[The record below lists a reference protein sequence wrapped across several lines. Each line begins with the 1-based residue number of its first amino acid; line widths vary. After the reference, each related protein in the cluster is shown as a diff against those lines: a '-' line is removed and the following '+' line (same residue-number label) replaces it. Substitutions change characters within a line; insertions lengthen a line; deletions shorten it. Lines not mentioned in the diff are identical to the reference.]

1 MTSKPRTEA
10 RRLIRLTEAN
20 LMRAE
25 DTSDEEVLGRSEFEA
40 KPADVIAGQDNNVE
54 DTMQELD
61 GNTSSTRCP

>member
-25 DTSDEEVLGRSEFEA
+25 DTGDEEVLG
-40 KPADVIAGQDNNVE
+40 
-54 DTMQELD
+54 
-61 GNTSSTRCP
+61 

>member
-10 RRLIRLTEAN
+10 RRPIRLTEAN

-25 DTSDEEVLGRSEFEA
+25 DTGDEEVLGRHEFEA